1 MAENKQN
8 DITFLDVACL
18 LKITPETT
26 LEKLG
31 GVLNSSIFDAANI
44 AGTLKQ
50 KGLIEF
56 SAAFPGP
63 TGLEITDAGKA
74 LINEL
79 NAKITE
85 PTDAL
90 DEEILRQLSGGKRLP
105 VELQNTLSLAPRDL
119 AFRLYKLSKQNLIV
133 YEVKNGGVELMLTEQ
148 GFLKTKTAQAQ
159 PQAQAQAQQAQATP
173 GQTTQPIEQAGIAA
187 EVGAQQAQP
196 QSATTEQTV
205 QGPKPS
211 AGKKIVSITLL
222 VIAIIIIVAVLFMK
236 HII

>member
-1 MAENKQN
+1 MTENKQN

-105 VELQNTLSLAPRDL
+105 LELQNTLSLAPKDL

-159 PQAQAQAQQAQATP
+159 PQAQQAQTTT
-173 GQTTQPIEQAGIAA
+173 GQTAQSIEQAGMAT
-187 EVGAQQAQP
+187 EVSAQQAQP
-196 QSATTEQTV
+196 QSAATEQTV
-205 QGPKPS
+205 QKPKPS
-211 AGKKIVSITLL
+211 AGKKIVGITLL
-222 VIAIIIIVAVLFMK
+222 IIAIIIIIAVLFMK

>member
-105 VELQNTLSLAPRDL
+105 LELQNTLSLAPKDL

-159 PQAQAQAQQAQATP
+159 PQAQAQQAQATP
-173 GQTTQPIEQAGIAA
+173 GQATQPIEQAGIAA
-187 EVGAQQAQP
+187 EVSAQQAQP
-196 QSATTEQTV
+196 QSTATEQTV
-205 QGPKPS
+205 QELKPS
-211 AGKKIVSITLL
+211 AGKKIVDITLL
-222 VIAIIIIVAVLFMK
+222 VIAIIIIIAVLFMK

>member
-105 VELQNTLSLAPRDL
+105 LELQNTLSLAPKDL

-159 PQAQAQAQQAQATP
+159 PQAQQAQATP
-173 GQTTQPIEQAGIAA
+173 GQTAQPIEQAGMAA

-196 QSATTEQTV
+196 QSAAIEQTV

-211 AGKKIVSITLL
+211 AGKKIVGITLL
-222 VIAIIIIVAVLFMK
+222 IIAIIIIIAVLFMK

>member
-105 VELQNTLSLAPRDL
+105 LELQNTLSLAPKDL

-159 PQAQAQAQQAQATP
+159 PQAQAQQAQTTP

-187 EVGAQQAQP
+187 EVSAQQAQP
-196 QSATTEQTV
+196 QSAATEQTV

-211 AGKKIVSITLL
+211 AGKKIVGITLL
-222 VIAIIIIVAVLFMK
+222 VIAIIIIIAVLFMK

>member
-105 VELQNTLSLAPRDL
+105 LELQNTLSLAPKDL

-159 PQAQAQAQQAQATP
+159 PQAQAQQAQTTP

-187 EVGAQQAQP
+187 EVSAQAQQAQP
-196 QSATTEQTV
+196 QSAATEQTV

-222 VIAIIIIVAVLFMK
+222 VIAIIIIIAVLFMK